1 MRRQQRGTVKTTRDS
16 SLLPER
22 SGGGLTQGLSNRAA
36 NTLFSEKMLMTKMAA
51 RVELIVHPLCTF
63 AQRALYTKAYK
74 NLDIEVLEVELV
86 NKVDWFL
93 AVNPQGRIPSARVT
107 KADGRQVNLFESLT
121 IMHYLD
127 SFPGRSLIPEEADGS
142 VSPLTR
148 AACDAQ
154 AQYITGK
161 FMGLYNFYEP
171 EPTAEQVQSFKAVM
185 LEVNAIIGSGF
196 TMDSILGTSQITFTD
211 IAILPFIERFV
222 AYKEEALSLVW
233 GGEDFSNIQHRGK
246 SCLQMQLKG
255 RPRRK
260 IQ

>member
-1 MRRQQRGTVKTTRDS
+1 
-16 SLLPER
+16 
-22 SGGGLTQGLSNRAA
+22 
-36 NTLFSEKMLMTKMAA
+36 MAA
-51 RVELIVHPLCTF
+51 RVELIVHPLCPY
-63 AQRALYTKAYK
+63 AQRALYTKAFK
-74 NLDIEVLEVELV
+74 SLDIEVLEVDLV

-93 AVNPQGRIPSARVT
+93 AVNPQGKVPSARVT

-171 EPTAEQVQSFKAVM
+171 EPTAEQVQSVKAAIR
-185 LEVNAIIGSGF
+185 EVNAVIGSGY

-211 IAILPFIERFV
+211 IAILPFIERLV
-222 AYKEEALSLVW
+222 AYKDDALSQVW
-233 GGEDFSNIQHRGK
+233 EGEDFSNIQHYHDKIFAESWTHQHKADPAYLNKIISFAK
-246 SCLQMQLKG
+246 SGRHKGLKLPIT
-255 RPRRK
+255 RYES
-260 IQ
+260 IEAYEA